1 MASLNGAS
9 FQGLSL
15 FPYLRIV
22 NLNNNNLTAEGIR
35 ELANVKFE
43 WLDTLSLGNCNLI
56 DKMLQPIL
64 SRNFENL
71 RRLDLSNNELTDLSI
86 RRFVKF
92 KRESLEV
99 LSVESTFVGDE
110 GARLIINKLAGL
122 QMLLLRRTNITSN
135 LL

>member
-1 MASLNGAS
+1 
-9 FQGLSL
+9 
-15 FPYLRIV
+15 
-22 NLNNNNLTAEGIR
+22 
-35 ELANVKFE
+35 
-43 WLDTLSLGNCNLI
+43 
-56 DKMLQPIL
+56 MLQPIL

-99 LSVESTFVGDE
+99 LSVGTPNSNVESTFVGDE

-122 QMLLLRRTNITSN
+122 QMLLLQRTNITSN

>member
-1 MASLNGAS
+1 
-9 FQGLSL
+9 
-15 FPYLRIV
+15 
-22 NLNNNNLTAEGIR
+22 
-35 ELANVKFE
+35 
-43 WLDTLSLGNCNLI
+43 
-56 DKMLQPIL
+56 MLQPIL

-92 KRESLEV
+92 KRESLEI
-99 LSVESTFVGDE
+99 LSVGTPNNNVESTFVGDE

-122 QMLLLRRTNITSN
+122 QMLLLGRTNITSN